1 MRCNSGVES
10 VQAQQNR
17 RIIDRVII
25 DFKLKLS
32 VSSIVVQTC
41 QDAYS
46 VVADIDFAR
55 SLPWDY
61 QSRRIELYELS
72 VYTWGLRCNND
83 RINNILRCE
92 ILIVYC
98 KLADSHLSFSCWD
111 IVQLVGNLCRRG
123 NTNYFSW
130 LRAFSW
136 FYE

>member
-1 MRCNSGVES
+1 MRCKSGVES

-46 VVADIDFAR
+46 VVADINFAR
-55 SLPWDY
+55 SLPRDN

-72 VYTWGLRCNND
+72 VYTWGLRRNND
-83 RINNILRCE
+83 WISNILRCA
-92 ILIVYC
+92 ILIVFY
-98 KLADSHLSFSCWD
+98 KLADSNLSCSCWD
-111 IVQLVGNLCRRG
+111 VVQLVGNLCRRG
-123 NTNYFSW
+123 NSNYFSW
-130 LRAFSW
+130 LRALSW
-136 FYE
+136 FDE